1 MTRQAA
7 GRLLEFRTAETMARL
22 AAEERLLEL
31 LNEAGEIEAWMR
43 EAHSRQ
49 NEWAVGYTTP
59 CRSLALVKR

>member
-22 AAEERLLEL
+22 SAEARLQEL
-31 LNEAGEIEAWMR
+31 LKEAGEIEAWMR

-49 NEWAVGYTTP
+49 NEWALGYTTP
-59 CRSLALVKR
+59 RRSLALVKR